1 MAANSTDDD
10 YLGEL
15 TLDDE
20 QPAPAQESVSQ
31 DFVAQESVAQD
42 ETVHEPIFVPVEN
55 LGAGVVN
62 FLGEMVGGLIG
73 LKAPVQE
80 SLEKGAQIIKD
91 QVAGLNAK
99 KSTPHDEE
107 TIILDQEPMAEQSV
121 QVAREESPP
130 L

>member
-1 MAANSTDDD
+1 MSYNSTDDD

-20 QPAPAQESVSQ
+20 QPT
-31 DFVAQESVAQD
+31 VAQD
-42 ETVHEPIFVPVEN
+42 YVASESAATDEVVHEPVFVPVES

-73 LKAPVQE
+73 LKGPVQQ
-80 SLEKGAQIIKD
+80 SLEKGAQIVKD
-91 QVAGLNAK
+91 KVEGLKAK
-99 KSTPHDEE
+99 KTTPHDEE
-107 TIILDQEPMAEQSV
+107 TIILDQEPMAEQPV
-121 QVAREESPP
+121 QVAREEDPH